1 MIGPFFPLSC
11 AQFFPTFFLPCA
23 QFFPAPNS
31 SLCPILS
38 PAQLCTLC
46 MYLHLFVPR
55 EKLCVAVKIWWHLLM
70 DLSGNSHVTLHSQQ
84 GVDRPTLTTPLPPPL
99 LVHSPQVHLATA
111 TWSHDFLHW
120 PIRGHLPLYP
130 FTPCLFLPI
139 SPGKTGSA
147 RRTPSPSESAYLRAP
162 PLPSGHSL
170 PQSWDNLPRRRTPV
184 IPPPCTPPSSS
195 APCCWLID
203 TECLRQYSVTSA
215 PAHLST
221 VCSSKELA
229 NSPVQ
234 SAQRCL
240 RCSHSL
246 YHSLSC
252 TTARCSHC
260 CFPAKAGW
268 FTAAPRCLFA
278 ALRSPADPSTEYP
291 ALFALFSLSVP
302 QLELFPQLAVSVLLF

>member
-1 MIGPFFPLSC
+1 MKKPGTKISWDCPFKS
-11 AQFFPTFFLPCA
+11 T
-23 QFFPAPNS
+23 
-31 SLCPILS
+31 
-38 PAQLCTLC
+38 
-46 MYLHLFVPR
+46 
-55 EKLCVAVKIWWHLLM
+55 
-70 DLSGNSHVTLHSQQ
+70 
-84 GVDRPTLTTPLPPPL
+84 
-99 LVHSPQVHLATA
+99 
-111 TWSHDFLHW
+111 
-120 PIRGHLPLYP
+120 
-130 FTPCLFLPI
+130 
-139 SPGKTGSA
+139 
-147 RRTPSPSESAYLRAP
+147 
-162 PLPSGHSL
+162 PLPSGHSQ
-170 PQSWDNLPRRRTPV
+170 PQSWDNLPRRRTPA

-203 TECLRQYSVTSA
+203 TECLRQYSVTFA

-234 SAQRCL
+234 RTQRC
-240 RCSHSL
+240 S
-246 YHSLSC
+246 
-252 TTARCSHC
+252 RCSHC